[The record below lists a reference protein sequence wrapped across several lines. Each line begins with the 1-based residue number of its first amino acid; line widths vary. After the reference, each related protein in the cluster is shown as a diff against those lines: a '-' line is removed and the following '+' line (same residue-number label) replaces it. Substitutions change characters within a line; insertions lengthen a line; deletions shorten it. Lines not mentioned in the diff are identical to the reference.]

1 MYIRSYTLM
10 RKQTNYK
17 LPEELI
23 AALQEKAATERVTAT
38 DLVIQALNTFLG
50 INQEEGSHIA
60 ISIAELANKVEKLE
74 NKLKEIEP
82 NKHVQFMHHSH
93 LSEAS
98 NIDIRIDSNTT
109 ADRSRDFEGLVKK
122 FEEVAQQNQD
132 LRARVDSLESLIQEY
147 ICQDF
152 RTSSNNSL

>member
-1 MYIRSYTLM
+1 M

-23 AALQEKAATERVTAT
+23 AALQEKAAAERITAT
-38 DLVIQALNTFLG
+38 DLVIQALNKFLE
-50 INQEEGSHIA
+50 INQEEGSHIPY
-60 ISIAELANKVEKLE
+60 SIAELANKVEILE
-74 NKLKEIEP
+74 KKLKEIEFHK
-82 NKHVQFMHHSH
+82 NVQFMHKSH
-93 LSEAS
+93 LSEAN
-98 NIDIRIDSNTT
+98 NIGIYVDSVMT
-109 ADRSRDFEGLVKK
+109 ADKTRDFDGLVKK

-132 LRARVDSLESLIQEY
+132 LRVRVDSLESLVQEY

>member
-1 MYIRSYTLM
+1 MYIRSYTFM

-23 AALQEKAATERVTAT
+23 TALQEKAAAERVTAT
-38 DLVIQALNTFLG
+38 DLVIQALNTFLE

-60 ISIAELANKVEKLE
+60 PSIAELANKVERLE
-74 NKLKEIEP
+74 KKLKEIEAG
-82 NKHVQFMHHSH
+82 KHVQFMHDSH

-109 ADRSRDFEGLVKK
+109 VDKLRDFEGLVKK

-132 LRARVDSLESLIQEY
+132 LRARVDSLEALIQEY
-147 ICQDF
+147 NCQGF

>member
-1 MYIRSYTLM
+1 M
-10 RKQTNYK
+10 RKQSNFK
-17 LPEELI
+17 LPEKLI
-23 AALQEKAATERVTAT
+23 VALQEKAASERVTAT
-38 DLVIQALNTFLG
+38 DLVIQALNNFLG

-60 ISIAELANKVEKLE
+60 PSIAELANKVEILEKKLE
-74 NKLKEIEP
+74 ELEAR
-82 NKHVQFMHHSH
+82 KHVQFMHRSH